1 MSTLSESMTSSTERP
16 IPLSVRD
23 DLISKW
29 IHYKGLG
36 YWVIKDPVSLKYT
49 RLHPEQYYIL
59 NLLNGERCP
68 EEIRDEVHRQ
78 YPTLLLSISEIQ
90 QLISDLY
97 RKGLLTSGRPG
108 QGVTLIK
115 QYREETKKKFFS
127 TAKNLLY
134 LRLPGW
140 DPETTLQKMYPY
152 VKWMW
157 KPWATTMFALLI
169 LSSWILIGVQF
180 EAFRSRLPEFQQFFG
195 WPNLI
200 YMWFVLGAAKVV
212 HEFGHGLSCKHYN
225 GECHGMGIMF
235 LVFSPCLY
243 CDVSDSWMLRNKWQR
258 IIIGGAG
265 MYIEVIMSAIAVWI
279 WWFTKPGLLNHLAL
293 NLFFISTVTTVI
305 FNANPLMRF
314 DGYYMMSDL
323 LEIPNLRQKADK
335 HLRDTFAW
343 YCLGIE
349 SQRDPFMPE
358 TGKFW
363 FILYAVSAAVYR
375 WFIMFGITLFLYT
388 VLKPYDLQSIGIT
401 LAVISVVS
409 FFGGIIYNIYK
420 IIAAPRTEPMNYFK
434 VSATVTVAVALI
446 LGILLIPVPMHFEAP
461 FVVEGYD
468 VKDVYTTEPGR
479 LEQVYVE
486 PGQQVKQGQLL
497 ARIVNIEK
505 EDKLYQLKE
514 IERKVQEDEIYKYR
528 ALGDQAGVKVAK
540 EKLATIDEQ
549 IAEIEEQL
557 KHMEVIAP
565 ISGKVIA
572 PARKPE
578 PKLSDSRK
586 RLSGWHGTPLDP
598 RNADCYLDKGTH
610 MLSIAPEERF
620 QAVLYIDQEYRND
633 FQVDQQVELKM
644 EHLPEKIYT
653 SKIERVA
660 HGHRDYVPPTLSNKM
675 GGELPTVTDKDG
687 NEKLT
692 STAYQAIVP
701 LEEDVFLFRTN
712 MRGKARFLVSQLTTG
727 QWLWRYFR
735 KTFHFRL

>member
-1 MSTLSESMTSSTERP
+1 MSTLSESMTSSTDRP

-49 RLHPEQYYIL
+49 RLHPEQFYIL

-68 EEIRDEVHRQ
+68 EEIKDEVHRQ

-115 QYREETKKKFFS
+115 QRREEKSKKIFTTF
-127 TAKNLLY
+127 KNLLY

-140 DPETTLQKMYPY
+140 DPETSLQKIYPF

-157 KPWATTMFALLI
+157 KPWATTMFTLLI
-169 LSSWILIGVQF
+169 VSSWLLIGVQF

-200 YMWFVLGAAKVV
+200 YMWFVLGSAKVI
-212 HEFGHGLSCKHYN
+212 HEFGHGISCKHYG

-265 MYIEVIMSAIAVWI
+265 MYIEVIMSAIAVWV

-314 DGYYMMSDL
+314 DGYYMMSDF

-335 HLRDTFAW
+335 RLRDTFAW
-343 YCLGIE
+343 VCLGIE

-358 TGKFW
+358 TGTFG
-363 FILYAVSAAVYR
+363 FIAYAISASVYR

-401 LAVISVVS
+401 LAVVS
-409 FFGGIIYNIYK
+409 IVTFVGGIFHNIYK
-420 IIAAPRTEPMNYFK
+420 IISAPRTEPMNYFK
-434 VSATVTVAVALI
+434 VSATLTVTAAVI

-461 FVVEGYD
+461 FIVEGYD
-468 VKDVYTTEPGR
+468 VKHVYSTETGR
-479 LEQVYVE
+479 LDQVYAE
-486 PGQQVKQGQLL
+486 PGQRVEKGQLL
-497 ARIVNIEK
+497 ASIVNIEK
-505 EDKLYQLKE
+505 EDQLNQLITDRDVQDGEIRKYQ
-514 IERKVQEDEIYKYR
+514 
-528 ALGDQAGVKVAK
+528 ALEDQAGVKVSK
-540 EKLATIDEQ
+540 EKRETIEEQ
-549 IAEIEEQL
+549 IAEIKEHL
-557 KHMEVIAP
+557 SNMKVVAP
-565 ISGKVIA
+565 ISGIIVA
-572 PARKPE
+572 PASQPE
-578 PKLSDSRK
+578 PKLSDSK
-586 RLSGWHGTPLDP
+586 KQLSRWFGSPLDAK
-598 RNADCYLDKGTH
+598 NANCYLEERTH
-610 MLSIAPEERF
+610 MLSIAPDSRF
-620 QAVLYIDQEYRND
+620 QAVLFIDQEYRND
-633 FQVDQQVELKM
+633 FNLGQTVELKL
-644 EHLPEKIYT
+644 EHLPDKTYT

-660 HGHRDYVPPTLSNKM
+660 HGHLDHVPPTLSNKM

-687 NEKLT
+687 REKLT

-701 LEEDVFLFRTN
+701 LDEDVVLFRAN
-712 MRGKARFLVSQLTTG
+712 MRGKARFQVSELTTG

>member
-23 DLISKW
+23 DLIGKW

-59 NLLNGERCP
+59 NLLNGELSP
-68 EEIRDEVHRQ
+68 EEIKDEVHRQ
-78 YPTLLLSISEIQ
+78 FPTLLLSISEIQ
-90 QLISDLY
+90 QLIADLY

-115 QYREETKKKFFS
+115 QHREERKKKIFS
-127 TAKNLLY
+127 TLKSMLY

-140 DPETTLQKMYPY
+140 DPETSLQKLYPY
-152 VKWMW
+152 VQWMW
-157 KPWATTMFALLI
+157 RPWATTMFLLLI
-169 LSSWILIGVQF
+169 VSSWILIGVQF
-180 EAFRSRLPEFQQFFG
+180 EVFRSKLPEFQQFFG

-212 HEFGHGLSCKHYN
+212 HEFGHGLSCKHYG

-243 CDVSDSWMLRNKWQR
+243 CDVSDSWMLRNKWKR

-265 MYIEVIMSAIAVWI
+265 MYIEVIMSAIAVWV

-293 NLFFISTVTTVI
+293 NLFFVSTVTTVI

-314 DGYYMMSDL
+314 DGYYMMSDF

-358 TGKFW
+358 TGKFG
-363 FILYAVSAAVYR
+363 FIFFAIASAFYR
-375 WFIMFGITLFLYT
+375 WFVMFGITLFLYT
-388 VLKPYDLQSIGIT
+388 VLKPYDLQSIGVT
-401 LAVISVVS
+401 LAVISVVT
-409 FFGGIIYNIYK
+409 FIGGILHNIYK
-420 IIAAPRTEPMNYFK
+420 IIKAPRTEPMNYYK
-434 VSATVTVAVALI
+434 VTATLTVTAAVI

-461 FVVEGYD
+461 FILEGYG
-468 VKDVYTTEPGR
+468 VKHVYTTETGR
-479 LEQVYVE
+479 LDRVYVE
-486 PGQQVKQGQLL
+486 PGQTVEKGQLL
-497 ARIVNIEK
+497 ASIVNLEK
-505 EDKLYQLKE
+505 EDELYKLKVD
-514 IERKVQEDEIYKYR
+514 RKVQEGEVRKYL
-528 ALGDQAGVKVAK
+528 ALDDLAGVKVSK
-540 EKLATIDEQ
+540 ERLASTEER

-557 KHMEVIAP
+557 GNMKVVAP
-565 ISGKVIA
+565 ISGTVVA
-572 PARKPE
+572 PASRPE
-578 PKLSDSRK
+578 PKLSDSK
-586 RLSGWHGTPLDP
+586 KQLSGWFGTPLDAK
-598 RNADCYLDKGTH
+598 NANCYLEKQTH
-610 MLSIAPEERF
+610 MLSIAPESRF

-633 FQVDQQVELKM
+633 FKLNQSVELKL
-644 EHLPEKIYT
+644 EHLPEKTYI
-653 SKIERVA
+653 SSIERVA
-660 HGHRDYVPPTLSNKM
+660 HGHKDFIPPTLSNKM
-675 GGELPTVTDKDG
+675 GGEVPTVTDKEG
-687 NEKLT
+687 REKLT
-692 STAYQAIVP
+692 STAYEAIVP
-701 LEEDVFLFRTN
+701 LEEDVELFRAN
-712 MRGKARFLVSQLTTG
+712 MRGKARFEVTQLTTG

>member
-49 RLHPEQYYIL
+49 RLHPEQFYIL
-59 NLLNGERCP
+59 NLLNGERNP
-68 EEIRDEVHRQ
+68 DEIKDEVHRQ

-115 QYREETKKKFFS
+115 QRREEHKKKLVTTFR
-127 TAKNLLY
+127 NLMY

-140 DPETTLQKMYPY
+140 DPETTLQWLYPY

-157 KPWATTMFALLI
+157 RPWATMMFALLI
-169 LSSWILIGVQF
+169 VSSWILIGVQF
-180 EAFRSRLPEFQQFFG
+180 EEFRSRLPEFQQFFG

-212 HEFGHGLSCKHYN
+212 HEFGHGLSCKHYG

-265 MYIEVIMSAIAVWI
+265 MYIEVIMSAVAVWV

-293 NLFFISTVTTVI
+293 NLFFVSTVTTVI

-363 FILYAVSAAVYR
+363 FIVYAISASLYR

-388 VLKPYDLQSIGIT
+388 VLKPYDLQSIGVT
-401 LAVISVVS
+401 LAVISVVT
-409 FFGGIIYNIYK
+409 FIWGIVSNIYK
-420 IIAAPRTEPMNYFK
+420 IISAPRTEPMNYWK
-434 VSATVTVAVALI
+434 VSATLTVFAAVI

-461 FVVEGYD
+461 FIVEGYD
-468 VKDVYTTEPGR
+468 VQHVRTTESGR
-479 LEQVYVE
+479 LDQIYVE
-486 PGQQVKQGQLL
+486 PGQHVEKGQLL
-497 ARIVNIEK
+497 ASIVNLEK
-505 EDKLYQLKE
+505 EDELNQLKNQ
-514 IERKVQEDEIYKYR
+514 RLVQEGEIKKYR
-528 ALGDQAGVKVAK
+528 ALGDLAGVKVSK
-540 EKLATIDEQ
+540 EELATIEER
-549 IAEIEEQL
+549 IAEIETQL
-557 KHMEVIAP
+557 GNMKVIAP
-565 ISGKVIA
+565 ISGTVVA
-572 PARKPE
+572 PASQPE
-578 PKLSDSRK
+578 PKLSDSK
-586 RLSGWHGTPLDP
+586 KQLSRWFGTPLDAK
-598 RNADCYLDKGTH
+598 NANCYLEEGTH
-610 MLSIAPEERF
+610 MLSIAPESRY
-620 QAVLYIDQEYRND
+620 QAVLFIDQEYRND
-633 FQVDQQVELKM
+633 FNVDQSVELKL
-644 EHLPEKIYT
+644 EHLPDKTYQ

-660 HGHRDYVPPTLSNKM
+660 HGHLDYVPPTLSNKM

-687 NEKLT
+687 REKLT

-701 LEEDVFLFRTN
+701 LDEDVVLFRAN

-727 QWLWRYFR
+727 QWIWRYFR

>member
-59 NLLNGERCP
+59 NLLNGSRCP

-115 QYREETKKKFFS
+115 QSREEHKKKLTTTF
-127 TAKNLLY
+127 KNLLY

-140 DPETTLQKMYPY
+140 DPETTLQKLYPY

-157 KPWATTMFALLI
+157 KPWATLMFALLI
-169 LSSWILIGVQF
+169 VSSWVLIGVQF

-200 YMWFVLGAAKVV
+200 YMWFVLGAAKII
-212 HEFGHGLSCKHYN
+212 HEFGHGLSCKHYG

-265 MYIEVIMSAIAVWI
+265 MYIEVIMSAIAVWV

-293 NLFFISTVTTVI
+293 NLFFVSTVTTVI

-363 FILYAVSAAVYR
+363 FIIYALSAALYR

-401 LAVISVVS
+401 LAVVSIAS
-409 FFGGIIYNIYK
+409 FFGGIVFNIYK
-420 IIAAPRTEPMNYFK
+420 IIAAPRAEPMNYFK
-434 VSATVTVAVALI
+434 VSATLTVAAALI

-461 FVVEGYD
+461 FIIEGYD
-468 VKDVYTTEPGR
+468 VREVRTTGSGR
-479 LEQVYVE
+479 LEKVYVE
-486 PGQQVKQGQLL
+486 PGQHVVKGQKL
-497 ARIVNIEK
+497 ANIVNIEK
-505 EDKLYQLKE
+505 QDELRQLNTDRE
-514 IERKVQEDEIYKYR
+514 IQMDEIAKYR
-528 ALGDQAGVKVAK
+528 ALDDLAGLTVSE
-540 EKLATIDEQ
+540 EKLSNIEER
-549 IAEIEEQL
+549 IAEIKEQL
-557 KHMEVIAP
+557 KNLEVIAP
-565 ISGKVIA
+565 VSGVVVA
-572 PARKPE
+572 PASQPE
-578 PKLSDSRK
+578 PKLSDSK
-586 RLSGWHGTPLDP
+586 KQLSRWFGTPLDAK
-598 RNADCYLDKGTH
+598 NANCYLDERTH
-610 MLSIAPEERF
+610 MLSIAPESRY
-620 QAVLYIDQEYRND
+620 QAVLFIDQEYRND
-633 FQVDQQVELKM
+633 FTQGQTVELKL
-644 EHLPEKIYT
+644 EHLPDKIYT
-653 SKIERVA
+653 SKIESIG
-660 HGHRDYVPPTLSNKM
+660 HGHQDYVPSTLSNKM

-687 NEKLT
+687 GEKLT
-692 STAYQAIVP
+692 STAYKAIVP
-701 LEEDVFLFRTN
+701 LDEDVVLFRSN
-712 MRGKARFLVSQLTTG
+712 MRGKARFLVSKLTTG
-727 QWLWRYFR
+727 QWIWRYFR

>member
-49 RLHPEQYYIL
+49 RLHPEQYFIL
-59 NLLNGERCP
+59 YLLNGERCP
-68 EEIRDEVHRQ
+68 EEIKDEVHRQ

-115 QYREETKKKFFS
+115 QRREEHNKKLVTTF
-127 TAKNLLY
+127 KNLMY

-140 DPETTLQKMYPY
+140 DPETSLQRLYPY

-157 KPWATTMFALLI
+157 LSWATTMSALLI

-212 HEFGHGLSCKHYN
+212 HEFGHGLSCKHYG

-265 MYIEVIMSAIAVWI
+265 MYIEVIMSAIAVWV

-293 NLFFISTVTTVI
+293 NLFFVSTVTTVI

-314 DGYYMMSDL
+314 DGYYMMSDF

-349 SQRDPFMPE
+349 SSRDPFMPE

-363 FILYAVSAAVYR
+363 FIVYAISAAVYR

-388 VLKPYDLQSIGIT
+388 VLKPYDLQSIGVT
-401 LAVISVVS
+401 LAVVSVVT
-409 FFGGIIYNIYK
+409 FIWGIVSNIYK
-420 IIAAPRTEPMNYFK
+420 IISAPRAEPMNYFK
-434 VSATVTVAVALI
+434 VSATLTVTAAVI

-461 FVVEGYD
+461 FIVEGYD
-468 VKDVYTTEPGR
+468 VKHVYTKESGR
-479 LEQVYVE
+479 LEQVYAE
-486 PGQQVKQGQLL
+486 PGQYVEKGQLL
-497 ARIVNIEK
+497 ASIVNIEK
-505 EDKLYQLKE
+505 EDELNKLKTDRQ
-514 IERKVQEDEIYKYR
+514 VQEGEIRKFL
-528 ALGDQAGVKVAK
+528 ALDDQAGVKVAK
-540 EKLATIDEQ
+540 EKLITIEER

-557 KHMEVIAP
+557 SNMKVIAP
-565 ISGKVIA
+565 ISGIVVA
-572 PARKPE
+572 PASQPE
-578 PKLSDSRK
+578 PKLSDSK
-586 RLSGWHGTPLDP
+586 KQLSRWYGSPLDAK
-598 RNADCYLDKGTH
+598 NADCYLEERTH
-610 MLSIAPEERF
+610 MLSIAPETRF
-620 QAVLYIDQEYRND
+620 QAVLFIDQEYRND
-633 FQVDQQVELKM
+633 FILMQPVELKL
-644 EHLPEKIYT
+644 EHLPDKTYT
-653 SKIERVA
+653 SKVERIA
-660 HGHRDYVPPTLSNKM
+660 QGHLDYVPPTLSNKM
-675 GGELPTVTDKDG
+675 GGEIPTVTDKDG
-687 NEKLT
+687 REKLT

-701 LEEDVFLFRTN
+701 LDEDVILFRSN

>member
-59 NLLNGERCP
+59 NLLNGARCP
-68 EEIRDEVHRQ
+68 EEIKDEVHRQ

-115 QYREETKKKFFS
+115 QRREEHKKKL
-127 TAKNLLY
+127 TTTLKNALY

-140 DPETTLQKMYPY
+140 DPETTLQRLYPY

-157 KPWATTMFALLI
+157 QPWATLMIALLI
-169 LSSWILIGVQF
+169 VSSWVLIGVQF
-180 EAFRSRLPEFQQFFG
+180 DAFRSRLPEFQQFFG

-212 HEFGHGLSCKHYN
+212 HEFGHGLSCKHYG

-265 MYIEVIMSAIAVWI
+265 MYIEVIMSAVAVWV

-293 NLFFISTVTTVI
+293 NLFFVSTVTTVI

-363 FILYAVSAAVYR
+363 FILYAVSAALYR

-401 LAVISVVS
+401 LAVISIAS
-409 FFGGIIYNIYK
+409 FLGGIVFNIYK

-434 VSATVTVAVALI
+434 VSATLTVTAAVI

-461 FVVEGYD
+461 FIVEGYG
-468 VKDVYTTEPGR
+468 VKHVYTTGSGR
-479 LEQVYVE
+479 LEKVYVE
-486 PGQQVKQGQLL
+486 PGQHVVKGQKL
-497 ARIVNIEK
+497 ANIVNIEK
-505 EDKLYQLKE
+505 QDELRQLSTDRD
-514 IERKVQEDEIYKYR
+514 IQIDEIAKYR
-528 ALGDQAGVKVAK
+528 ALDDLAGLKVSE
-540 EKLATIDEQ
+540 EKLSNIQER
-549 IAEIEEQL
+549 IEELKEQL
-557 KHMEVIAP
+557 KNLEVVAP
-565 ISGKVIA
+565 ISGVVVA
-572 PARKPE
+572 PASQPE
-578 PKLSDSRK
+578 PKLSDSK
-586 RLSGWHGTPLDP
+586 KQLSRWFGTPLDAK
-598 RNADCYLDKGTH
+598 NENCYLEERTH
-610 MLSIAPEERF
+610 MLSIAPESRY
-620 QAVLYIDQEYRND
+620 QAVLFIDQEYRND
-633 FQVDQQVELKM
+633 FNEGQTVELKL
-644 EHLPEKIYT
+644 EHLPDKTYG

-660 HGHRDYVPPTLSNKM
+660 HGHLDYVPPTLSNKM

-687 NEKLT
+687 REKLT

-701 LEEDVFLFRTN
+701 IDEDVFLFRSN
-712 MRGKARFLVSQLTTG
+712 MRGKARFLVSELTTG
-727 QWLWRYFR
+727 QWIWRYFR

>member
-59 NLLNGERCP
+59 NLLNGSRCP

-115 QYREETKKKFFS
+115 QSREEHKKKLTTTF
-127 TAKNLLY
+127 KNLLY

-140 DPETTLQKMYPY
+140 DPETTLQKLYPY

-157 KPWATTMFALLI
+157 KPWATLMFALLI
-169 LSSWILIGVQF
+169 VSSWVLIGVQF

-200 YMWFVLGAAKVV
+200 YMWFVLGAAKII
-212 HEFGHGLSCKHYN
+212 HEFGHGLSCKHYG

-265 MYIEVIMSAIAVWI
+265 MYIEVIMSAIAVWV

-293 NLFFISTVTTVI
+293 NLFFVSTVTTVI

-363 FILYAVSAAVYR
+363 FIIYALSAALYR

-401 LAVISVVS
+401 LAVVSIAS
-409 FFGGIIYNIYK
+409 FFGGIVFNIYK
-420 IIAAPRTEPMNYFK
+420 IIAAPRAEPMNYFK
-434 VSATVTVAVALI
+434 VSATLTVAAALI

-461 FVVEGYD
+461 FIIEGYD
-468 VKDVYTTEPGR
+468 VREVRTTGSGR
-479 LEQVYVE
+479 LEKVYVE
-486 PGQQVKQGQLL
+486 PGQHVVKGQKL
-497 ARIVNIEK
+497 ANIVNIEK
-505 EDKLYQLKE
+505 QDELRQLNTDRE
-514 IERKVQEDEIYKYR
+514 IQMDEIAKYR
-528 ALGDQAGVKVAK
+528 ALDDLAGLTVSE
-540 EKLATIDEQ
+540 EKLSNIEER
-549 IAEIEEQL
+549 IVEIKEQL
-557 KHMEVIAP
+557 KNLEVIAP
-565 ISGKVIA
+565 VSGVVVA
-572 PARKPE
+572 PASQPE
-578 PKLSDSRK
+578 PKLSDSK
-586 RLSGWHGTPLDP
+586 KQLSRWFGTPLDAK
-598 RNADCYLDKGTH
+598 NANCYLDERTH
-610 MLSIAPEERF
+610 MLSIAPESRY
-620 QAVLYIDQEYRND
+620 QAVLFIDQEYRND
-633 FQVDQQVELKM
+633 FTQGQTVELKL
-644 EHLPEKIYT
+644 EHLPDKIYT
-653 SKIERVA
+653 SKIESIG
-660 HGHRDYVPPTLSNKM
+660 HGHQDYVPSTLSNKM

-687 NEKLT
+687 GEKLT
-692 STAYQAIVP
+692 STAYKAIVP
-701 LEEDVFLFRTN
+701 LDEDVVLFRSN
-712 MRGKARFLVSQLTTG
+712 MRGKARFLVSKLTTG
-727 QWLWRYFR
+727 QWIWRYFR

>member
-16 IPLSVRD
+16 IPLRVRD

-49 RLHPEQYYIL
+49 RLHPEQFSIL
-59 NLLNGERCP
+59 NLLDGERCP
-68 EEIRDEVHRQ
+68 EEIKDEVHRQ

-115 QYREETKKKFFS
+115 QRREEHNKKLITTFR
-127 TAKNLLY
+127 NLMY

-140 DPETTLQKMYPY
+140 DPETSLQRLYPY

-169 LSSWILIGVQF
+169 VSSWILIGVQF

-200 YMWFVLGAAKVV
+200 YMWFVLGAAKVI
-212 HEFGHGLSCKHYN
+212 HEFGHGLSCKHYG

-265 MYIEVIMSAIAVWI
+265 MYIEVIMSAVAVWV

-293 NLFFISTVTTVI
+293 NLFFVSTVTTVI

-314 DGYYMMSDL
+314 DGYYMMSDF

-343 YCLGIE
+343 CCLGIE
-349 SQRDPFMPE
+349 SQRDPFMPD
-358 TGKFW
+358 TGKFG
-363 FILYAVSAAVYR
+363 FIVYAISAAVYR

-401 LAVISVVS
+401 LAVVSVVT
-409 FFGGIIYNIYK
+409 FIGGILHNIYK
-420 IIAAPRTEPMNYFK
+420 IISAPRTEPMNYFK
-434 VSATVTVAVALI
+434 VSATLTVTAAVI
-446 LGILLIPVPMHFEAP
+446 LGILWIPVPMHFEAP
-461 FVVEGYD
+461 FIVEGYG
-468 VKDVYTTEPGR
+468 VKDVYTTESGR
-479 LEQVYVE
+479 LNQVYAE
-486 PGQQVKQGQLL
+486 PGQHVEKGQLL
-497 ARIVNIEK
+497 ASIMNIEK
-505 EDKLYQLKE
+505 EDQLNRLKTDRE
-514 IERKVQEDEIYKYR
+514 VQEDEVQKYL
-528 ALGDQAGVKVAK
+528 ALEDRAGVKVAK
-540 EKLATIDEQ
+540 EKLITINEQ

-557 KHMEVIAP
+557 SNMKVVAP
-565 ISGKVIA
+565 ISGMVVA
-572 PARKPE
+572 PASKAE
-578 PKLSDSRK
+578 PKVSDAKKQLSR
-586 RLSGWHGTPLDP
+586 WFGTPLDAK
-598 RNADCYLDKGTH
+598 NANCYLDKGTH
-610 MLSIAPEERF
+610 MLSIAPESRF
-620 QAVLYIDQEYRND
+620 QAVLFIDQEYRND
-633 FQVDQQVELKM
+633 FSLDQTIELKL
-644 EHLPEKIYT
+644 EHLPDKTYK
-653 SKIERVA
+653 SKVERVA
-660 HGHRDYVPPTLSNKM
+660 HGHLDYVPPTLSNKM
-675 GGELPTVTDKDG
+675 GGEIPTVTDKNG
-687 NEKLT
+687 QEKLT

-701 LEEDVFLFRTN
+701 LDEDVVLFRSN
-712 MRGKARFLVSQLTTG
+712 MRGKARFLVSKLTTG